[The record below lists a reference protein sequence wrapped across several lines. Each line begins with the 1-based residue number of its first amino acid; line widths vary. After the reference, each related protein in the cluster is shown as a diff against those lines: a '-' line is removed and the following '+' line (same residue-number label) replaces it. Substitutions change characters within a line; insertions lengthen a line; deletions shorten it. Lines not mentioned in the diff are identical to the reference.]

1 MGKKKDEK
9 KVVSIVPMLTEQEL
23 TDTYVMTQEEIDFVT
38 ARDEEELDNYLKK
51 FEAVVLPDTSK
62 IEEEDEDEEETITLD
77 FTEEGIRAYEKM
89 GEGVAVRDESGTIS
103 LVDDTEL
110 AEKIKKALEK
120 DEEPRLKKKYDV
132 MLHDLIV
139 SKAIA
144 SLIKK
149 VRETEDDMI
158 KVANAKRMGAVS
170 GILEKEITDSLYDKR
185 IELRAAIAGNGVN
198 YDKIPVWAESYI
210 SEYMQDAIG
219 GLVELTE
226 RD

>member
-9 KVVSIVPMLTEQEL
+9 KVVNMVPMLEQES

-77 FTEEGIRAYEKM
+77 FTEDGVKAYEKM
-89 GEGVAVRDESGTIS
+89 GEGVAVRNEDGTIS
-103 LVDDTEL
+103 LVDDVEL
-110 AEKIKKALEK
+110 ADKIKKVLEK
-120 DEEPRLKKKYDV
+120 EEEPPLKKKYDA

-149 VRETEDDMI
+149 VRQTEDDMI
-158 KVANAKRMGAVS
+158 KVANEKRMGAMNGV
-170 GILEKEITDSLYDKR
+170 LEKEITDSLYNKR
-185 IELRAAIAGNGVN
+185 IELRAAIRGNGVN

>member
-110 AEKIKKALEK
+110 AEKIKKVLEK

-149 VRETEDDMI
+149 VRETEDEMI

-170 GILEKEITDSLYDKR
+170 GLLEREITDSLYDKR